1 MRKHIAVFGS
11 PSSGKTLFS
20 FVLADALT
28 KDQKRV
34 LIISPDEI
42 IPILPMLEDGKMGL
56 GRLFSEEINQLHFT
70 RAVKVLRENPLV
82 GVLGYGLQE
91 EGIRG
96 EAQMEIFCSIAESLS
111 DVIIWDLTSDMSN
124 PFCQFAKKKAE
135 LSVCI
140 LTPDKRGLL
149 YEQENER
156 NLPQNSIYLAG
167 QVKPYSPYEEVSE
180 KIGGFDGMLPFG
192 KELEIAYLEGRM
204 IKGGSLCHR
213 KYWDAVQMICDRM
226 EET

>member
-91 EGIRG
+91 EGIRD

-111 DVIIWDLTSDMSN
+111 DSIIWDLTSDMSN
-124 PFCQFAKKKAE
+124 PFCRFAKKKAE

-167 QVKPYSPYEEVSE
+167 KVKPYSPYEEVSE